1 MVTLGVPLCHQT
13 LVLSMTSLRPDSGT
27 MNAAMMR
34 RAEAGPILATALLVC
49 VAYYVGANVGFLLRF
64 PPATPS
70 VLWPPNSILTA
81 ALLLSPPRRWGIYL
95 LAAFPAHLVA
105 ELGALWP
112 VSLVLSLFVTNCS
125 EALLAAI
132 CVRRF
137 SDAPTRFDTLRRV
150 VAFVIGAVLVA
161 PFVSSFVDAAAVTGL
176 GDEPYWLVWRTRF
189 FSNVLTELTLV
200 PTIVML
206 ITVVPAWIRRAPI
219 RRRAEAAL
227 LAVGLLGTLIMVFVE
242 PATGAYPIP
251 GVPVPPLT
259 FIVPFILLTT
269 VRFGSAGASLTLLMT
284 TLVAIWAATHG
295 RGTFTMPLR
304 AENVLALQIIVSV
317 LAIPLMCL
325 AALIEERRRA
335 ANALGERL
343 AFEELLA
350 RLSGA
355 FVHLPSS
362 EMGES
367 FGTWL
372 RRLGEFLG
380 LERATLLRLS
390 EDRERL
396 TVSYSWVAPGLDPGP
411 QTIVVRDFPEAV
423 ERLLSERPFVL
434 PDALRQEGH
443 GRPQLTIPMVA
454 GGRVLGG
461 LAFDAPAGERVW
473 SEEQVQW
480 LRLVAEV
487 FASALARKET
497 VDALGASEL
506 MKSAILASL
515 SSGVAVV
522 DREGRVIAVNESWTR
537 FGREDVATTYAG
549 INMGANY
556 LETCRQK
563 AQQGTAHAQEALAGI
578 EAVLGGSRTGF
589 ALEYPGSAQ
598 TSERWFAVSVVPL
611 NRPEGGAVVSHTDI
625 TERKRGELEV
635 QRSRQELAHFTR
647 VSTMG
652 ELSASLAHELSQPLT
667 GILTNAQAAQRFL
680 DVTSPDLGELRTI
693 VSDIISD
700 DKRAG
705 EVILRLRDL
714 LRKDVPHEVPLDLNV
729 LIRDVAGLL
738 SSDAVIRNVT
748 ITLHLDPRPMTVSG
762 DRVQLQQVVLNLLV
776 NAMESMAEHAGG
788 DGIIVV
794 RTEYTEME
802 AVHVAVQDAGPGLRE
817 GTYDLVFEPFYTTKP
832 AGMGMGLSI
841 AKSIVEAHRGLIWAV
856 NNPAGGA
863 TFHFAMPVGDTRS
876 E

>member
-137 SDAPTRFDTLRRV
+137 SAAPTRFDTLRRV

-242 PATGAYPIP
+242 PGTGAYPIP

-343 AFEELLA
+343 AFE
-350 RLSGA
+350 
-355 FVHLPSS
+355 
-362 EMGES
+362 
-367 FGTWL
+367 
-372 RRLGEFLG
+372 
-380 LERATLLRLS
+380 
-390 EDRERL
+390 
-396 TVSYSWVAPGLDPGP
+396 
-411 QTIVVRDFPEAV
+411 
-423 ERLLSERPFVL
+423 
-434 PDALRQEGH
+434 
-443 GRPQLTIPMVA
+443 
-454 GGRVLGG
+454 
-461 LAFDAPAGERVW
+461 
-473 SEEQVQW
+473 
-480 LRLVAEV
+480 
-487 FASALARKET
+487 
-497 VDALGASEL
+497 
-506 MKSAILASL
+506 
-515 SSGVAVV
+515 
-522 DREGRVIAVNESWTR
+522 
-537 FGREDVATTYAG
+537 
-549 INMGANY
+549 
-556 LETCRQK
+556 
-563 AQQGTAHAQEALAGI
+563 
-578 EAVLGGSRTGF
+578 
-589 ALEYPGSAQ
+589 
-598 TSERWFAVSVVPL
+598 
-611 NRPEGGAVVSHTDI
+611 
-625 TERKRGELEV
+625 
-635 QRSRQELAHFTR
+635 
-647 VSTMG
+647 
-652 ELSASLAHELSQPLT
+652 
-667 GILTNAQAAQRFL
+667 
-680 DVTSPDLGELRTI
+680 
-693 VSDIISD
+693 
-700 DKRAG
+700 
-705 EVILRLRDL
+705 
-714 LRKDVPHEVPLDLNV
+714 
-729 LIRDVAGLL
+729 
-738 SSDAVIRNVT
+738 
-748 ITLHLDPRPMTVSG
+748 
-762 DRVQLQQVVLNLLV
+762 
-776 NAMESMAEHAGG
+776 
-788 DGIIVV
+788 
-794 RTEYTEME
+794 
-802 AVHVAVQDAGPGLRE
+802 
-817 GTYDLVFEPFYTTKP
+817 
-832 AGMGMGLSI
+832 
-841 AKSIVEAHRGLIWAV
+841 
-856 NNPAGGA
+856 
-863 TFHFAMPVGDTRS
+863 
-876 E
+876 